1 MEKQKRIFAWV
12 MVFLILFGT
21 IAFAV
26 GSLVSWAEEAGLQ
39 PMSAGDDIVSIPT
52 EPTVWVESSLPTI
65 AKDEPVDLTIR
76 IVDPQV
82 SKRPQQGGT
91 IDFGGYLTVTQD
103 DGSGARVTVS
113 GMTSNGFSG
122 GNALVAKVVSVD
134 HYDLKDTSYL
144 QYTVK
149 LENVL
154 YTNTSSNL
162 LKFKV
167 EEESVQGYSRS
178 FSVDMTDFLSDY
190 TPPVTPS
197 RPGTDDDED
206 EEEDEE
212 ERPDIATA
220 KPYIIVSDY
229 DYGGSAVMAGST
241 FDLAITFRNT
251 SRWVD
256 VENIVVTVATSEG
269 LAIVNSSNTFYVEDL
284 ESRSAMTKKFT
295 LRVQPGVEPGSESVD
310 ITFKYQYVADDARSD
325 LETSEKIAIPVQQL
339 DRFQVDP
346 IEMVDQV
353 MVGEDYT
360 MTVKYVNKGRSS
372 VYNLSAEI
380 QGNILAPGQR
390 QNIGNIEA
398 GKSGEIDFDVQSN
411 DPGTVEGT
419 VILTYEDLNMNVS
432 TVEVPFTT
440 QIVDPNA
447 GMEFPTDDIM
457 GDGMEVPMEPETTQ
471 PSVWIYVAVGAGVL
485 AAILLLVVHKKRKAA
500 KLLAELEDDDE
511 DI

>member
-1 MEKQKRIFAWV
+1 MQKQKRIVAWV
-12 MVFLILFGT
+12 MTFLILFGT
-21 IAFAV
+21 LAFAI
-26 GSLVSWAEEAGLQ
+26 GSIVSWADEAALQ
-39 PMSAGDDIVSIPT
+39 PMSSGDDIVTIPT
-52 EPTVWVESSLPTI
+52 EPTIWVESSTPTI
-65 AKDEPVDLTIR
+65 AKDEEVTLTIR
-76 IVDPQV
+76 IVDPQIKRRAGDDGKV
-82 SKRPQQGGT
+82 SFEDIFPSDGADGYKGT
-91 IDFGGYLTVTQD
+91 ITLTDV
-103 DGSGARVTVS
+103 
-113 GMTSNGFSG
+113 TSNGFTAPPERWG
-122 GNALVAKVVSVD
+122 AQITSVGS
-134 HYDLKDTSYL
+134 YDLKDSSYL

-149 LENVL
+149 LQGL
-154 YTNTSSNL
+154 SYTNTNSKL

-167 EEESVQGYSRS
+167 EGEQDYSRS
-178 FSVDMTDFLSDY
+178 FSVDMSSFLSDY
-190 TPPVTPS
+190 TPPVTPPQ
-197 RPGTDDDED
+197 PGGNDDDDKDED
-206 EEEDEE
+206 KEK
-212 ERPDIATA
+212 PDIATA
-220 KPYIIVSDY
+220 KPYVIVSDY
-229 DYGGSAVMAGST
+229 DYGGNAVMAGST

-310 ITFKYQYVADDARSD
+310 ISFKYQYVADHARSD

-360 MTVKYVNKGRSS
+360 MTVKYVNKGRSA

-380 QGNILAPGQR
+380 EGNILSPGQR

-398 GKSGEIDFDVQSN
+398 GKSGEIDFDIQSN
-411 DPGTVEGT
+411 EPGPVEGK

-432 TVEVPFTT
+432 TVEMPFTT

-447 GMEFPTDDIM
+447 GMEMPTDDMM
-457 GDGMEVPMEPETTQ
+457 GGDMEVPMEPETTQ
-471 PSVWIYVAVGAGVL
+471 PSMWIYVAVGAGIL
-485 AAILLLVVHKKRKAA
+485 AAIILLIVRKKRKAA
-500 KLLAELEDDDE
+500 KLLAELEEDDE